1 MSKPPTGRDPTTSN
15 PDIVDDVKR
24 KLEHLSK
31 QYDVDISPQALAE
44 AFMKIARAKGHP
56 GHSDPNP
63 QKKLKLSNEIKDE
76 LKAKANPLSLSF
88 AEAKYVPGMSGSL
101 LAKHS
106 PVSSGSMNPFA
117 QNGTETTPGPQ
128 QPSPFTNGPN
138 YGASNALKS
147 PAVTTICA
155 SSSASSIQSSN
166 RFLSTPNSATG
177 VSSLPSTSAST
188 PAYVSSLKS
197 GLQLSNPFIKAS
209 GNSADASNLSGFS
222 STSPRSM
229 GHFKSASRSSNPF
242 LNPPN
247 SNASDDPKTLSV
259 APASQPTNPF
269 RTPDHVTTSTWKPAA
284 VSRVNL
290 KDLASFIDSS
300 TVQSSVGQP
309 MLSFANTRRK
319 GNHRVPP
326 KPLDLSKPGSVPVPQ
341 SPKPPPTSTTEAPEL
356 KLPKTPTHALVIPQ
370 NGLARTP
377 NVRQYENS
385 INATI
390 SAHPSL
396 ALSGN
401 TYVKFLKT
409 PLTIGPERPRLV
421 AVPETKQLPKLPDDL
436 DAKLS
441 KFTIATPAMTEY
453 AEWAPLS
460 SCSVFSTPSATK
472 YISLKDGLLSPLAT
486 CRVAMVQRALNF
498 GKAKLPE
505 SGRFNLIKKLSC
517 TVELITE
524 VCKHLKPADIINLY
538 CVSRDFHTTTNTYLQ
553 SSLRQWT
560 DFMAPGA
567 ADIFKYQQYSHLC
580 TIDPAGRKEE
590 NTIPDS
596 LTSRF
601 VHSGLDHSQIY
612 SHFQAQ
618 DRKDD
623 RGKGKEK
630 AAARDDEG
638 KEKTATQNDDGTKS
652 PEKETRWV
660 PTLKWFQMA
669 VTRTSKAR
677 DILAHLAR
685 SGLRT
690 PKHTLQA
697 VLKLWLVT
705 DIPTN
710 AGRVAMMRAP
720 GFLTDEDLVC
730 AQIFLVKLS
739 LRFTDPGY
747 GPCDT
752 ALLELV
758 LGQRGGFEVLWLML
772 FGHAYRTT
780 AELLRLKVRHDFVLP
795 EGRELMASS
804 EDGRKRLMGV
814 PEEEIGRGCLE
825 GWGKGVGLDAGDD
838 GKPKEPPRRLWRPDQ
853 LVVAEAVRRHL
864 GLEKHLMH
872 HVMWGNVD
880 PVTGRNLV
888 PQEDELYMSD
898 SERKNRAVDTSR
910 EYTAH
915 HCAKDRWD
923 QLSDEEKRRVA
934 RRDDLLANRLD
945 EFDEHRFDCDWE
957 DVAPGDDV
965 HINNVTAPAFHV
977 DSESDDEDEEVKRS
991 RKERRARRE
1000 AKLKKIRRNLA
1011 KGPVLGGVRRRQ
1023 VGGWNGPAPFIFGP
1037 QQQLPQ
1043 QNGNDADEHFD
1054 DSESDAETVSVNSAF
1069 SDLSGLKDAWKP
1081 DSDTKYKPEQQENRP
1096 YDFPPVY
1103 VKHPPIPGDTVS
1115 QDDPQEE
1122 EEEETE
1128 SVYEDIPVWEP
1139 ADTWLDDEDW
1149 NPVIEGMRAGFRF
1162 TS

>member
-1 MSKPPTGRDPTTSN
+1 MSDPK
-15 PDIVDDVKR
+15 IVDDVKR
-24 KLEHLSK
+24 KLGHLSK
-31 QYDVDISPQALAE
+31 QHDVDISPQALAE
-44 AFMKIARAKGHP
+44 ALMKIAEAKGHP
-56 GHSDPNP
+56 QHSDHNP
-63 QKKLKLSNEIKDE
+63 QKKLKLDKEMRNEP
-76 LKAKANPLSLSF
+76 NPFSLSL
-88 AEAKYVPGMSGSL
+88 AEAKYLPGMSSSV
-101 LAKHS
+101 LAEHS
-106 PVSSGSMNPFA
+106 PVSSDSTNPFA
-117 QNGTETTPGPQ
+117 QDVTKNTSGPQ
-128 QPSPFTNGPN
+128 QPSRFRNGPE
-138 YGASNALKS
+138 YGASDVLTS
-147 PAVTTICA
+147 PAVTTVCA
-155 SSSASSIQSSN
+155 SSSASSSQSSN
-166 RFLSTPNSATG
+166 PFLNTADSAAG

-188 PAYVSSLKS
+188 SAYASKLKP
-197 GLQLSNPFIKAS
+197 GLQFPHPFPIPS
-209 GNSADASNLSGFS
+209 GNGAGASNRSGFPF
-222 STSPRSM
+222 TSPHSTD
-229 GHFKSASRSSNPF
+229 HFKSASQSSNPF
-242 LNPPN
+242 LNPLN
-247 SNASDDPKTLSV
+247 SSALDAPKALLV
-259 APASQPTNPF
+259 APGSQPTNPF
-269 RTPDHVTTSTWKPAA
+269 RTPGHVTTSTWKPAA
-284 VSRVNL
+284 VSRVDL

-319 GNHRVPP
+319 GNHRVSP
-326 KPLDLSKPGSVPVPQ
+326 KPLDLSRPGSVPIPQ
-341 SPKPPPTSTTEAPEL
+341 PEKLPPTLATEPPQL
-356 KLPKTPTHALVIPQ
+356 KLPKAPTHALIIPQ
-370 NGLARTP
+370 TGLAQIP
-377 NVRQYENS
+377 NIRQYENS

-390 SAHPSL
+390 SAHPPL
-396 ALSGN
+396 AMSGN

-409 PLTIGPERPRLV
+409 PLAIGPERPRLV
-421 AVPETKQLPKLPDDL
+421 AAPETKQLPKVPDDL
-436 DAKLS
+436 DAELA

-453 AEWAPLS
+453 AKWASLS
-460 SCSVFSTPSATK
+460 SCSVLSTSPTPK

-505 SGRFNLIKKLSC
+505 SGRFNLIKKLSG

-567 ADIFKYQQYSHLC
+567 ADIFRYQQYSHLC
-580 TIDPAGRKEE
+580 TIDPAGRREE
-590 NTIPDS
+590 DTIPDS

-612 SHFQAQ
+612 SRLQAQ
-618 DRKDD
+618 NRKDGK
-623 RGKGKEK
+623 GKGKEK
-630 AAARDDEG
+630 ATSQDDKG
-638 KEKTATQNDDGTKS
+638 KEKAVTQNDDDTKP

-669 VTRTSKAR
+669 VTRTSKTR

-690 PKHTLQA
+690 PKYTLQV

-710 AGRVAMMRAP
+710 AGRVAMMKAP
-720 GFLTDEDLVC
+720 GFLTDEDLVR
-730 AQIFLVKLS
+730 AQIFLVKLA

-795 EGRELMASS
+795 EGQELMASS

-825 GWGKGVGLDAGDD
+825 GWGKGIGLDVGDD
-838 GKPKEPPRRLWRPDQ
+838 GKPKEPPRRLWQPDL
-853 LVVAEAVRRHL
+853 LVIVEAVGRRL

-915 HCAKDRWD
+915 HCAKDRWGR
-923 QLSDEEKRRVA
+923 LSDEEKRRVA
-934 RRDDLLANRLD
+934 HRDDLLANRLD
-945 EFDEHRFDCDWE
+945 EFDEHHYDCDWE
-957 DVAPGDDV
+957 EVPPEEDI
-965 HINNVTAPAFHV
+965 HINKVTAPAFHV
-977 DSESDDEDEEVKRS
+977 DSESDEEV
-991 RKERRARRE
+991 ERRREERRKRRE
-1000 AKLKKIRRNLA
+1000 AKLRKIRRNLA
-1011 KGPVLGGVRRRQ
+1011 KGPLLGGVRRRQ

-1043 QNGNDADEHFD
+1043 QNGNDADDEHYD
-1054 DSESDAETVSVNSAF
+1054 DSESDAETLSVNSAF

-1081 DSDTKYKPEQQENRP
+1081 DGDKKHRPEQQEDRP

-1103 VKHPPIPGDTVS
+1103 VKHPSLPGDTAS
-1115 QDDPQEE
+1115 QDGSQEE
-1122 EEEETE
+1122 EEEEAE
-1128 SVYEDIPVWEP
+1128 SVYEDVPAWEP
-1139 ADTWLDDEDW
+1139 ADAWLDEEDW
-1149 NPVIEGMRAGFRF
+1149 DPVIEDMRAGFRF

>member
-1 MSKPPTGRDPTTSN
+1 MNDPK
-15 PDIVDDVKR
+15 IIDDVKR

-31 QYDVDISPQALAE
+31 QHGVDISPQALAE
-44 AFMKIARAKGHP
+44 VLMEIAKAKGHSQ
-56 GHSDPNP
+56 HTDSTP
-63 QKKLKLSNEIKDE
+63 QKKLKLDNEMEDE
-76 LKAKANPLSLSF
+76 PKAKPAPSSLSF
-88 AEAKYVPGMSGSL
+88 AEARYVPGMSGSL
-101 LAKHS
+101 LAKHNS
-106 PVSSGSMNPFA
+106 VSSGSVNPFA
-117 QNGTETTPGPQ
+117 QNVTKTKPGPQ
-128 QPSPFTNGPN
+128 QPSPCGNAPN
-138 YGASNALKS
+138 YGASNVSKS

-155 SSSASSIQSSN
+155 SSSASSTQSSN
-166 RFLSTPNSATG
+166 RFLNTPNYAAG

-188 PAYVSSLKS
+188 PAYVSNLKP
-197 GLQLSNPFIKAS
+197 GLQFPNPFLTPSRDGA
-209 GNSADASNLSGFS
+209 GASNLSRFS
-222 STSPRSM
+222 FTSPHSM
-229 GHFKSASRSSNPF
+229 DHFTTTSQSSNPF
-242 LNPPN
+242 VNPPN
-247 SNASDDPKTLSV
+247 SSASDAPKAPSV
-259 APASQPTNPF
+259 APGSQPTNPF
-269 RTPDHVTTSTWKPAA
+269 RTPCHITTSTWKPAA

-319 GNHRVPP
+319 GNRRTPP
-326 KPLDLSKPGSVPVPQ
+326 KPLDLSRPGSVPIPQ
-341 SPKPPPTSTTEAPEL
+341 PPELPPTLTTEPPEL

-370 NGLARTP
+370 NGMAQTP
-377 NVRQYENS
+377 NIRQYENS

-390 SAHPSL
+390 SAQPSL
-396 ALSGN
+396 AVRGN

-409 PLTIGPERPRLV
+409 PLAIGPERPRLV
-421 AVPETKQLPKLPDDL
+421 AVPEIKKLPKLPDDR
-436 DAKLS
+436 DAKLA

-453 AEWAPLS
+453 AECAPLS
-460 SCSVFSTPSATK
+460 SCSVSSTPPTTK
-472 YISLKDGLLSPLAT
+472 HISLKDGLLSPLAT

-505 SGRFNLIKKLSC
+505 SGRFNLIKELSG

-524 VCKHLKPADIINLY
+524 VCKHLTPADIVNLY
-538 CVSRDFHTTTNTYLQ
+538 CVSRDFHTTVNTYLQ

-580 TIDPAGRKEE
+580 TVDPAGRKEE
-590 NTIPDS
+590 DAVPDS

-601 VHSGLDHSQIY
+601 ARSGLDHSQIY
-612 SHFQAQ
+612 SHLLAQTLNNDKGKGEENAAAQ
-618 DRKDD
+618 DDN
-623 RGKGKEK
+623 GKGETVI
-630 AAARDDEG
+630 RG
-638 KEKTATQNDDGTKS
+638 GDGPKS

-710 AGRVAMMRAP
+710 AGRAAMMRAP

-730 AQIFLVKLS
+730 AQIFLVKLA

-758 LGQRGGFEVLWLML
+758 LGQRGGFEVLWHML
-772 FGHAYRTT
+772 FGRAYRTA

-795 EGRELMASS
+795 QGRELVASS

-825 GWGKGVGLDAGDD
+825 GWGKGIGLDTGADD
-838 GKPKEPPRRLWRPDQ
+838 KPKEPPRRLWRPDQ
-853 LVVAEAVRRHL
+853 LVITEAVRRHL

-934 RRDDLLANRLD
+934 HRDDLLANRLD
-945 EFDEHRFDCDWE
+945 EVDEHRFDCDWE
-957 DVAPGDDV
+957 EVTPEEDV
-965 HINNVTAPAFHV
+965 HINKVTVPAFHV
-977 DSESDDEDEEVKRS
+977 DSESDAEDEEVKR
-991 RKERRARRE
+991 RHEERRARRE
-1000 AKLKKIRRNLA
+1000 AKLRKIRRNLA
-1011 KGPVLGGVRRRQ
+1011 EGPLLGGVRRRQ

-1043 QNGNDADEHFD
+1043 QNGNDADDEHYD
-1054 DSESDAETVSVNSAF
+1054 DSESEAETVSVNSAF

-1081 DSDTKYKPEQQENRP
+1081 DSDKKHKSEQQENRP

-1103 VKHPPIPGDTVS
+1103 VKHPPLPGDTAS
-1115 QDDPQEE
+1115 QDDSQGEE
-1122 EEEETE
+1122 EEGTE
-1128 SVYEDIPVWEP
+1128 SVYEESVYEEATAWEP
-1139 ADTWLDDEDW
+1139 ADAWLDEEDW
-1149 NPVIEGMRAGFRF
+1149 DPVIEGMRAGFRF
-1162 TS
+1162 MS

>member
-1 MSKPPTGRDPTTSN
+1 MSKPPTGLDPTMSD
-15 PDIVDDVKR
+15 PKIIDDVKR
-24 KLEHLSK
+24 KLEQLSK
-31 QYDVDISPQALAE
+31 QHDVDISPQALAE
-44 AFMKIARAKGHP
+44 ALMKIAKAKGHP
-56 GHSDPNP
+56 QHSDSNP
-63 QKKLKLSNEIKDE
+63 QKKLKLDNEMKDE
-76 LKAKANPLSLSF
+76 PNPFSLSF

-101 LAKHS
+101 LAQHS

-117 QNGTETTPGPQ
+117 QNVMNTKPGPQ
-128 QPSPFTNGPN
+128 QPSQFRNGPDC
-138 YGASNALKS
+138 GASNALKS

-155 SSSASSIQSSN
+155 GSSASSTQSSN
-166 RFLSTPNSATG
+166 HFLNTPNSAAG
-177 VSSLPSTSAST
+177 VSSLPSTSASA
-188 PAYVSSLKS
+188 PAYVSNLKP
-197 GLQLSNPFIKAS
+197 GLQFPHPFPTAP
-209 GNSADASNLSGFS
+209 GNVAGASNLSGFS
-222 STSPRSM
+222 FTSPHSMDHFRS
-229 GHFKSASRSSNPF
+229 APQSSNPF
-242 LNPPN
+242 LNPPD
-247 SNASDDPKTLSV
+247 SNASDGPKALSV
-259 APASQPTNPF
+259 TPGSQLTNPF
-269 RTPDHVTTSTWKPAA
+269 RTPGHVTTSTWNPAA
-284 VSRVNL
+284 VSRVDL
-290 KDLASFIDSS
+290 KGLASFIDSS
-300 TVQSSVGQP
+300 TVHSSVGQP

-326 KPLDLSKPGSVPVPQ
+326 KPLDLSKPGSVPMPQ
-341 SPKPPPTSTTEAPEL
+341 PPKLPPTLATEPPKL

-370 NGLARTP
+370 NGLAQTP

-396 ALSGN
+396 AMSGN

-409 PLTIGPERPRLV
+409 PLPIGPERPRLV

-436 DAKLS
+436 DAKLAN
-441 KFTIATPAMTEY
+441 FTIATPAMTEY
-453 AEWAPLS
+453 AKWAPLS
-460 SCSVFSTPSATK
+460 SCSVFSTSPTPK

-498 GKAKLPE
+498 GKAKLPDP
-505 SGRFNLIKKLSC
+505 GRFNLIKKLSG
-517 TVELITE
+517 TVELINE
-524 VCKHLKPADIINLY
+524 VCKHLRPADIINLY

-580 TIDPAGRKEE
+580 TVDPAGRKEDD
-590 NTIPDS
+590 TIPDS

-612 SHFQAQ
+612 SHLQAQ
-618 DRKDD
+618 NRKDGK
-623 RGKGKEK
+623 GKGKEK
-630 AAARDDEG
+630 VTAQDDEG
-638 KEKTATQNDDGTKS
+638 KGKAVTQNDDGTKT
-652 PEKETRWV
+652 PEKGTRWV

-690 PKHTLQA
+690 PKHALQV

-730 AQIFLVKLS
+730 AQIFLVKLA

-804 EDGRKRLMGV
+804 EDGRKSLMGV
-814 PEEEIGRGCLE
+814 PEEEVGRGCLE
-825 GWGKGVGLDAGDD
+825 GWGKGIGLDTGDD
-838 GKPKEPPRRLWRPDQ
+838 GKPKEPPRLLCRPDQ
-853 LVVAEAVRRHL
+853 LIIAEAVRRRL

-923 QLSDEEKRRVA
+923 QLSDEEKRRVVH
-934 RRDDLLANRLD
+934 RDDLLANRLD
-945 EFDEHRFDCDWE
+945 EFDDYHSDCDW
-957 DVAPGDDV
+957 DDV
-965 HINNVTAPAFHV
+965 TPEEHIHFNKMTTPASHV
-977 DSESDDEDEEVKRS
+977 DSESGDEDEEVERR
-991 RKERRARRE
+991 RKERRKRRE
-1000 AKLKKIRRNLA
+1000 AKLREIRRNLA
-1011 KGPVLGGVRRRQ
+1011 KGPLLGGYRRRQ

-1043 QNGNDADEHFD
+1043 QSGNDADDEHYD
-1054 DSESDAETVSVNSAF
+1054 DSESDAETLSVNSAF

-1081 DSDTKYKPEQQENRP
+1081 DSDKKHKPEPQENRP

-1103 VKHPPIPGDTVS
+1103 ARHLSLPGDTAS
-1115 QDDPQEE
+1115 EDGSQEE
-1122 EEEETE
+1122 EEEEEAE
-1128 SVYEDIPVWEP
+1128 SVYEDVPVWEP
-1139 ADTWLDDEDW
+1139 ADAWLDDENW

>member
-1 MSKPPTGRDPTTSN
+1 MSKLPIGRDPTMSD
-15 PDIVDDVKR
+15 PKIVDDVKR

-31 QYDVDISPQALAE
+31 QHNVDISPQALAE
-44 AFMKIARAKGHP
+44 ALMKIAKAKGHP
-56 GHSDPNP
+56 QQEDPNP
-63 QKKLKLSNEIKDE
+63 QKKLKLDNEMKDE
-76 LKAKANPLSLSF
+76 PNPFSLSF
-88 AEAKYVPGMSGSL
+88 AEAKYVPGMSGPL
-101 LAKHS
+101 LARHS

-117 QNGTETTPGPQ
+117 QNVTKTAPGPQ
-128 QPSPFTNGPN
+128 QPSPFREGPD
-138 YGASNALKS
+138 YSASNVLKS

-155 SSSASSIQSSN
+155 STSASSTQSSN
-166 RFLSTPNSATG
+166 RLPNTPNSAAG

-188 PAYVSSLKS
+188 PSHVSNLKPV
-197 GLQLSNPFIKAS
+197 LQFHPFPTPS
-209 GNSADASNLSGFS
+209 GNGAGASNHSGFS
-222 STSPRSM
+222 FTSPQSM
-229 GHFKSASRSSNPF
+229 DHFKSASQSSNPF

-247 SNASDDPKTLSV
+247 SSASDAPKALLD
-259 APASQPTNPF
+259 APGSQPTNPF
-269 RTPDHVTTSTWKPAA
+269 HAPGHVTTSTWKPAA
-284 VSRVNL
+284 VSRVDL

-326 KPLDLSKPGSVPVPQ
+326 KPLDLSKPGSVPIPQ
-341 SPKPPPTSTTEAPEL
+341 PPKLPPTSATEPPKL

-377 NVRQYENS
+377 NIGQYERS

-396 ALSGN
+396 AMSGD

-409 PLTIGPERPRLV
+409 PLAIGPERPRLV

-436 DAKLS
+436 DAKLV

-453 AEWAPLS
+453 AKWAPLS
-460 SCSVFSTPSATK
+460 SCSVFSTSPTPK

-505 SGRFNLIKKLSC
+505 SGRFNLIKKLSG

-524 VCKHLKPADIINLY
+524 VCKYLKPADIINLY
-538 CVSRDFHTTTNTYLQ
+538 SVSRDFHTTTNTYLQ

-590 NTIPDS
+590 DAIPDS

-612 SHFQAQ
+612 SHLQAQ
-618 DRKDD
+618 NRKDD
-623 RGKGKEK
+623 KGKGKEK
-630 AAARDDEG
+630 ATAQDDEG
-638 KEKTATQNDDGTKS
+638 KEKAVTQNDDDTKP

-690 PKHTLQA
+690 PKHTLQV

-710 AGRVAMMRAP
+710 AGRAAMMRAP

-730 AQIFLVKLS
+730 AQIFLVKLA

-758 LGQRGGFEVLWLML
+758 LGQRGGFEVLWLIL

-825 GWGKGVGLDAGDD
+825 GWGKGIGLDTDDD
-838 GKPKEPPRRLWRPDQ
+838 GKPREPPRRLWQPDR
-853 LVVAEAVRRHL
+853 LVIAEAVRRHL

-923 QLSDEEKRRVA
+923 QLSDEKKRRVA
-934 RRDDLLANRLD
+934 HRDDLLANRFD
-945 EFDEHRFDCDWE
+945 EFDECRCGWDWE
-957 DVAPGDDV
+957 EVTPDEDI
-965 HINNVTAPAFHV
+965 HINKVTAPAFHV
-977 DSESDDEDEEVKRS
+977 DSESDDGDKEVERR
-991 RKERRARRE
+991 RKERRKRRE
-1000 AKLKKIRRNLA
+1000 AKLRKIRRNLA
-1011 KGPVLGGVRRRQ
+1011 KGPLLGGVRRRQ

-1037 QQQLPQ
+1037 QQYLPQ
-1043 QNGNDADEHFD
+1043 QNGNDADDEHYD
-1054 DSESDAETVSVNSAF
+1054 DSESDAETLSVNSAF

-1081 DSDTKYKPEQQENRP
+1081 DNDKKHRPEQQENSP

-1103 VKHPPIPGDTVS
+1103 GKHPSLPGDTAS
-1115 QDDPQEE
+1115 QDGSQEGEE
-1122 EEEETE
+1122 EDAE

-1139 ADTWLDDEDW
+1139 ADAWLDDEDW
-1149 NPVIEGMRAGFRF
+1149 DPIIEGMRAGFRF